1 MRNPSEQ
8 SIQEGFL
15 AALGMTLRVSLRPQA
30 QIAPLRISSLDQ
42 AHFLHA
48 APTLNL
54 FLPHNGSTD
63 TGMWFTP
70 DQPVHVVALGKAGD
84 HTFLVLSYASHEI
97 ICHPDIQH
105 TRIAGHDVG
114 TKCSRPCH
122 VRFRPFSAN
131 APQPVIPNGVCGVR
145 NLSVRSI
152 REGFLAALGMTGRSR
167 LSHSKAWSPRLPAVG
182 RPTFR
187 LASGTTR
194 SPPLSLIRHDDS
206 VIHLTTLA
214 GHDRPANS
222 LLCRLAMSARRHFGV
237 RRPCRRFCDWRSR
250 ARLVCGSPAPA
261 GRARFTNRHGER
273 WALALQTGRRIPHFG
288 RHVCLFWSARRPK
301 LTSLRRPVRKSLR
314 WS

>member
-1 MRNPSEQ
+1 MFPPVPRSIP
-8 SIQEGFL
+8 SIQRQRTATRHSE
-15 AALGMTLRVSLRPQA
+15 RSLRSEESLCEVDPRGIPRCARNDGPLQA
-30 QIAPLRISSLDQ
+30 L
-42 AHFLHA
+42 
-48 APTLNL
+48 
-54 FLPHNGSTD
+54 
-63 TGMWFTP
+63 
-70 DQPVHVVALGKAGD
+70 AL
-84 HTFLVLSYASHEI
+84 
-97 ICHPDIQH
+97 Q
-105 TRIAGHDVG
+105 
-114 TKCSRPCH
+114 
-122 VRFRPFSAN
+122 
-131 APQPVIPNGVCGVR
+131 
-145 NLSVRSI
+145 
-152 REGFLAALGMTGRSR
+152 
-167 LSHSKAWSPRLPAVG
+167 SK
-182 RPTFR
+182 
-187 LASGTTR
+187 
-194 SPPLSLIRHDDS
+194 SLIRHDDS

>member
-1 MRNPSEQ
+1 M
-8 SIQEGFL
+8 
-15 AALGMTLRVSLRPQA
+15 RPQ
-30 QIAPLRISSLDQ
+30 PLISFSRTMAARILEC
-42 AHFLHA
+42 
-48 APTLNL
+48 
-54 FLPHNGSTD
+54 GSHQTN
-63 TGMWFTP
+63 WVKP
-70 DQPVHVVALGKAGD
+70 RD

-167 LSHSKAWSPRLPAVG
+167 LSHSKAWSARLPAVG
-182 RPTFR
+182 RPAFR

-237 RRPCRRFCDWRSR
+237 AFLPVGTALRVGVHHCWTPAWHGQPCLAESAQHRSR
-250 ARLVCGSPAPA
+250 FTD
-261 GRARFTNRHGER
+261 RADM
-273 WALALQTGRRIPHFG
+273 GRR
-288 RHVCLFWSARRPK
+288 
-301 LTSLRRPVRKSLR
+301 SLAPLQRT
-314 WS
+314 